1 MLTTVQCYLSHMS
14 PIIIAAIIA
23 IGLYVL
29 TATRLGMAMS
39 SDHSNTTN
47 ASKGLLSIG
56 MVAVILHGVILY
68 QGIISTDGLNLG
80 FFNAFSLLG
89 WVIAAMLIAGAFFE
103 PVLSLGIIMFPGA
116 ALTLVLMMIFPDQQV
131 MALQGGWPMKVHVL
145 SSILAYS
152 LFALA
157 AVQVILLLLQDKALR
172 KHKPAGFVR
181 SLPPL
186 QTMEALLFQ
195 MIGVGFVV
203 LSFSLLTGA
212 IYITD
217 MFAQHLV
224 HKTVL
229 SLISWLVFGTLLWGR
244 WKFGWRSGKAFA
256 WTMGGF
262 IVLGLAYPV
271 TKFVLEVV
279 LNR

>member
-1 MLTTVQCYLSHMS
+1 MNLALITA
-14 PIIIAAIIA
+14 IAA
-23 IGLYVL
+23 IGLYL
-29 TATRLGMAMS
+29 FTAARLGINMSHGDSNVTRS
-39 SDHSNTTN
+39 SDT
-47 ASKGLLSIG
+47 LLAIALL
-56 MVAVILHGVILY
+56 AVILHAVFLY
-68 QGIISTDGLNLG
+68 QGIIDIGGLNLS
-80 FFNAFSLLG
+80 FFNTLSLLG
-89 WVIAAMLIAGAFFE
+89 WVIVSVLIIGAFFE
-103 PVLSLGIIMFPGA
+103 PVLNLGVVMFPGA
-116 ALTLVLMMIFPDQQV
+116 ALTLILMIIFPTEHV

-157 AVQVILLLLQDKALR
+157 AVQVILLALQDKAIR
-172 KHKPAGFVR
+172 AHKNAGFVR

-195 MIGVGFVV
+195 MIALGFVI

-229 SLISWLVFGTLLWGR
+229 SLLSWFVFAILLWGR
-244 WKFGWRSGKAFA
+244 WKFGWRSRKAFA

-262 IVLGLAYPV
+262 IALGLAYPA
-271 TKFVLEVV
+271 TKFILEMI
-279 LNR
+279 LER

>member
-1 MLTTVQCYLSHMS
+1 MS
-14 PIIIAAIIA
+14 PIIITAIVA
-23 IGLYVL
+23 IGLYVV
-29 TATRLGMAMS
+29 TATRLGMTLS
-39 SDHSNTTN
+39 HGSTN
-47 ASKGLLSIG
+47 ITHPSKASLAIALL
-56 MVAVILHGVILY
+56 AVILHAIFLY
-68 QGIISTDGLNLG
+68 QGIINVDGLNLG
-80 FFNAFSLLG
+80 FFNALSLLG
-89 WVIAAMLIAGAFFE
+89 WVIAVMLIIGAFFE
-103 PVLSLGIIMFPGA
+103 PVLNLGIVMFPGA
-116 ALTLVLMMIFPDQQV
+116 AVTLILMIIFPTGQV

-157 AVQVILLLLQDKALR
+157 AVQVILLVMQDRALR
-172 KHKPAGFVR
+172 KHHPAGFIR

-186 QTMEALLFQ
+186 QTMETLLFQ
-195 MIGVGFVV
+195 MIGVGFVI
-203 LSFSLLTGA
+203 LTFSLLTGA

-244 WKFGWRSGKAFA
+244 RKFGWRSRKAFA

-271 TKFVLEVV
+271 TKFILEVI

>member
-1 MLTTVQCYLSHMS
+1 MNFILIT
-14 PIIIAAIIA
+14 AIVA
-23 IGLYVL
+23 IGLYL
-29 TATRLGMAMS
+29 FTAARLGINMS
-39 SDHSNTTN
+39 HGN
-47 ASKGLLSIG
+47 ANIAGSGNILLGVGLL
-56 MVAVILHGVILY
+56 AVILHAVILY
-68 QGIISTDGLNLG
+68 QGIIEIGGLNLS
-80 FFNAFSLLG
+80 FFNTLSLLG
-89 WVIAAMLIAGAFFE
+89 WVIVAMLVISAFFE
-103 PVLSLGIIMFPGA
+103 PVLNLGIVMFPGA
-116 ALTLVLMMIFPDQQV
+116 ALTLILMIVFPTERV

-157 AVQVILLLLQDKALR
+157 AVQVILLALQDKAIR
-172 KHKPAGFVR
+172 EHKNAGFVR

-195 MIGVGFVV
+195 MIALGFII

-229 SLISWLVFGTLLWGR
+229 SLLSWAVFGILLWGR
-244 WKFGWRSGKAFA
+244 WKFGWRSRKAFS

-262 IVLGLAYPV
+262 IVLGLAYLV
-271 TKFVLEVV
+271 TKFILEVI
-279 LNR
+279 LGH

>member
-1 MLTTVQCYLSHMS
+1 M
-14 PIIIAAIIA
+14 
-23 IGLYVL
+23 
-29 TATRLGMAMS
+29 
-39 SDHSNTTN
+39 
-47 ASKGLLSIG
+47 KK
-56 MVAVILHGVILY
+56 
-68 QGIISTDGLNLG
+68 
-80 FFNAFSLLG
+80 FSYAL
-89 WVIAAMLIAGAFFE
+89 A
-103 PVLSLGIIMFPGA
+103 GA
-116 ALTLVLMMIFPDQQV
+116 ALTLILMIIFPTEHV

-157 AVQVILLLLQDKALR
+157 AVQVILLALQDKAIR
-172 KHKPAGFVR
+172 KHKNVGFAS

-195 MIGVGFVV
+195 MIALGFVI

-229 SLISWLVFGTLLWGR
+229 SLLSWLVFAILLWGR
-244 WKFGWRSGKAFA
+244 WKFGWRSRKAFT

-271 TKFVLEVV
+271 TKFILEII

>member
-1 MLTTVQCYLSHMS
+1 MNLVLITALLA
-14 PIIIAAIIA
+14 IA
-23 IGLYVL
+23 LYAFM
-29 TATRLGMAMS
+29 ATRLGIRMS
-39 SDHSNTTN
+39 HGN
-47 ASKGLLSIG
+47 APGIDAGKSYILIGLAAIILHAIYLYHG
-56 MVAVILHGVILY
+56 MVYAD
-68 QGIISTDGLNLG
+68 GINLG
-80 FFNAFSLLG
+80 FFNMLSLLG
-89 WVIAAMLIAGAFFE
+89 WVIATMLILGAFFE
-103 PVLSLGIIMFPGA
+103 PVLGLGIVMFPGA
-116 ALTLVLMMIFPDQQV
+116 ALTLLLMIIFPTDNT
-131 MALQGGWPMKVHVL
+131 MALQGGWPMKFHVL

-157 AVQVILLLLQDKALR
+157 AAQVILLYLQNRALR
-172 KHKPAGFVR
+172 QHRVAGFIR

-195 MIGVGFVV
+195 MITVGFII

-229 SLISWLVFGTLLWGR
+229 SILSWLVFGTLLWGR
-244 WKFGWRSGKAFA
+244 WKFGWRSNKAFI
-256 WTMGGF
+256 WTMSGF
-262 IVLGLAYPV
+262 VVLGLAYPV
-271 TKFVLEVV
+271 TKFILEVV

>member
-1 MLTTVQCYLSHMS
+1 MS
-14 PIIIAAIIA
+14 PIIITAILA
-23 IGLYVL
+23 IGLYVV
-29 TATRLGMAMS
+29 TATRLGMTL
-39 SDHSNTTN
+39 SNDRSNISN
-47 ASKGLLSIG
+47 ASKIPLAIG
-56 MVAVILHGVILY
+56 TLAVILHAVFLY
-68 QGIISTDGLNLG
+68 QAIINTDGLSLG
-80 FFNAFSLLG
+80 FFNALSLLG
-89 WVIAAMLIAGAFFE
+89 WVIAAMLIIGAFFE
-103 PVLSLGIIMFPGA
+103 PVLNLGIVMFPGA
-116 ALTLVLMMIFPDQQV
+116 ALSLILMMIFPDSQA

-157 AVQVILLLLQDKALR
+157 AVQVILLVMQDKALR
-172 KHKPAGFVR
+172 KHKPGGFIR

-195 MIGVGFVV
+195 MIGVGFVI

-229 SLISWLVFGTLLWGR
+229 SIISWMVFGTLLWGR

-256 WTMGGF
+256 WTMAGF

>member
-1 MLTTVQCYLSHMS
+1 MS
-14 PIIIAAIIA
+14 PILITALAA
-23 IGLYVL
+23 IGLYL
-29 TATRLGMAMS
+29 FTATRLGMHMS
-39 SDHSNTTN
+39 VGRTN
-47 ASKGLLSIG
+47 VAGTGHGLLGAGIL
-56 MVAVILHGVILY
+56 AVILHAVFLY
-68 QGIISTDGLNLG
+68 QGIIANEGLNLG
-80 FFNAFSLLG
+80 IFNALSLLG
-89 WVIAAMLIAGAFFE
+89 WVIAVMLIIGAFFE
-103 PVLSLGIIMFPGA
+103 PVLNLGVVMFPGA
-116 ALTLVLMMIFPDQQV
+116 ALTLVLMIIFPTEHV

-157 AVQVILLLLQDKALR
+157 AVQVILLALQDKALR
-172 KHKPAGFVR
+172 GHKPAGFVR

-186 QTMEALLFQ
+186 QTMEMLLFQ
-195 MIGVGFVV
+195 MIGTGFVI

-224 HKTVL
+224 HKTIL
-229 SLISWLVFGTLLWGR
+229 SLLSWLVFATLLWGR
-244 WKFGWRSGKAFA
+244 WKFGWRSRRAFG

-271 TKFVLEVV
+271 TKFILEVV

>member
-1 MLTTVQCYLSHMS
+1 MNPVILTA
-14 PIIIAAIIA
+14 IAAII
-23 IGLYVL
+23 LYAL
-29 TATRLGMAMS
+29 IAARLGMSMS
-39 SDHSNTTN
+39 HGN
-47 ASKGLLSIG
+47 APADSAGKGPLVLGIS
-56 MVAVILHGVILY
+56 AVILHAVYLY
-68 QGIISTDGLNLG
+68 QGMIYVDGINLG
-80 FFNAFSLLG
+80 FFNMLSLLG
-89 WVIAAMLIAGAFFE
+89 WVIATMLVLGAIFE
-103 PVLSLGIIMFPGA
+103 PVLTLGIVMFPGA
-116 ALTLVLMMIFPDQQV
+116 ALTLLLMIIFPSDNTI
-131 MALQGGWPMKVHVL
+131 ALQGGWPMKVHVL

-157 AVQVILLLLQDKALR
+157 AVQVALLYMQNRALR
-172 KHKPAGFVR
+172 RHKIAGFIR

-195 MIGVGFVV
+195 MISVGFII

-244 WKFGWRSGKAFA
+244 WKFGWRSNKAFA

-271 TKFVLEVV
+271 TKFILEVI